1 LLVIAS
7 VIGAALLINAVYP
20 SIVRSSN
27 AISRISQQVDQR
39 IESQIS
45 IPYGAAELDKF
56 GVWVDSDGDTRF
68 DVWVWV
74 KNVGSA
80 RILGIDQTDVFFGT
94 EGNFRRI
101 PYVDD
106 AAGTFPSWSYVIENG
121 TEWGSTVT
129 VKLTIHY
136 AAALTTGIYIV
147 KVVVPSGAYGE
158 LFFSF

>member
-1 LLVIAS
+1 MLVIAT
-7 VIGAALLINAVYP
+7 VVAAAVAINAIYP
-20 SIVRSSN
+20 SVVRSSG
-27 AISRISQQVDQR
+27 AISRISQRVDER

-45 IPYGAAELDKF
+45 IPYGAAELNNV
-56 GVWVDSDGDTRF
+56 GVWVDSDGDGRF
-68 DVWVWV
+68 DVWVWA

-106 AAGTFPSWSYVIENG
+106 AGGTFPNWSYVIENG

-136 AAALTTGIYIV
+136 AAALTAGIYIV

-158 LFFSF
+158 LLFSF